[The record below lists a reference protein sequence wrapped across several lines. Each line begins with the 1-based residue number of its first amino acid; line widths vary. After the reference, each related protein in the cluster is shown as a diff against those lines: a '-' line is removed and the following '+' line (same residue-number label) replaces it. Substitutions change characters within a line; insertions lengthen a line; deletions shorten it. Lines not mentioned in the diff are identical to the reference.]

1 MKKIKLPFIDA
12 YRELAFKPAPLALS
26 LARIALCFVVW
37 YDFKMHVLFSED
49 YLKTVTCYDPK
60 GILNLFHQHMPTL
73 EELNLWIAVK
83 DVSLFLFAIG
93 LFTRISG
100 ASLLLCNLHLMGF
113 FESINRDGYWCHG
126 SNVLLLTQFAFIFA
140 QPGVFSL
147 DYFISS
153 KWKSFPRFFYHPDK
167 QYSWP
172 VFLGQASVALMFV
185 NSFYWKMLKSGPA
198 WAFSDNMRNIFILQY
213 EMTLFQDYPKHI
225 LTIISN
231 QFYYKGI
238 AILNLILQIS
248 PLISLFVIK
257 RPVLRAAVGL
267 GFVIETIGLLV
278 FMGLDD
284 LEWIAL
290 YAFFVDWDYFFGKS
304 LFTAAPLSISM
315 RGQKLVRAF
324 TFSFLGFYF
333 LSGYNF
339 ILPKFCCV
347 YNTYPFSAF
356 PMYSDNTA
364 RKPFGDHQSYAKD
377 GLTFDIVGYSKDN
390 PYTEEQMEKKLAYLY
405 YPSDKYL
412 PTEEKKKRLCSSV
425 YYFLKSEKIKYD
437 RVNMYFCFRVVD
449 PYPAAPFA
457 RKEHIGYHAGVD
469 SSGTADFVAFKAFQ
483 NKGDRIYLVAQD
495 AAYLKGIKKL
505 EYLTDP
511 LKASKVVTDFEV
523 KGDTLFYENPFG
535 EQLGTL
541 FIYSDSTR
549 MLADGS
555 RIHTLLYDKL

>member
-1 MKKIKLPFIDA
+1 MKIKLPFIEA

-26 LARIALCFVVW
+26 LARLALCFVVW

-49 YLKTVTCYDPK
+49 YLRTVTCYDPK
-60 GILNLFHQHMPTL
+60 GILNLFHTQMPTL
-73 EELNLWIAVK
+73 AELNMWIAVK
-83 DVSLFLFAIG
+83 DVALFMFAIG

-100 ASLLLCNLHLMGF
+100 ATLLLCNLHLMGF

-126 SNVLLLTQFAFIFA
+126 SNVLLLTQLAFLFA
-140 QPGVFSL
+140 QPGVFSF
-147 DYFISS
+147 DYFLS
-153 KWKSFPRFFYHPDK
+153 KRLKSFPKFFYHPEK
-167 QYSWP
+167 QYAWP
-172 VFLGQASVALMFV
+172 VLLGQAATALMFV

-198 WAFSDNMRNIFILQY
+198 WALSDNMRNIFILQY

-225 LTIISN
+225 LAIISN

-248 PLISLFVIK
+248 PLIALFVIK

-304 LFTAAPLSISM
+304 LFTAPSLAISNAGARWV
-315 RGQKLVRAF
+315 RGF
-324 TFSFLGFYF
+324 TYVFLGFYF

-356 PMYSDNTA
+356 PMYSDNQA
-364 RKPFGDHQSYAKD
+364 KKPYGDHQGYAKD
-377 GLTFDIVGYSKDN
+377 GLSFDIVGYSKDN
-390 PYTEEQMEKKLAYLY
+390 PYPEEVMEKKLAYLY

-412 PTEEKKKRLCSSV
+412 PTEEKKQRLCNSV
-425 YYFLKSEKIKYD
+425 YYFLKSEKIKYE
-437 RVNMYFCFRVVD
+437 RVNMYFCFRIVD
-449 PYPAAPFA
+449 PYPAKPYA
-457 RKEHIGYHAGVD
+457 RKAHLGYHSGVD
-469 SSGTADFVAFKAFQ
+469 SSGKADFVAFTGFQ
-483 NKGDRIYLVAQD
+483 NDGDRVYLVA
-495 AAYLKGIKKL
+495 ANRGYLQGITKL

-511 LKASKVVTDFEV
+511 MQPTRPVIDFEV

-535 EQLGTL
+535 DRVGTL
-541 FIYSDSTR
+541 FIYSDSTSK
-549 MLADGS
+549 LADGG
-555 RIHTLLYDKL
+555 RMHTLLYDKL